1 MVEMTGCSPR
11 SYALTRLIAIY
22 TDVILVNAFL
32 DYVLDV
38 ELVWNVF
45 FCHANKLN
53 GSIATNL
60 AISHSRS
67 FGAG

>member
-11 SYALTRLIAIY
+11 SYALTRLIAIC

-45 FCHANKLN
+45 FVMLIN
-53 GSIATNL
+53 
-60 AISHSRS
+60 
-67 FGAG
+67 